1 MQKNLIFFAT
11 AILFVCNAHS
21 AALFGGGKSMNMDGD
36 GGDGAEM
43 GSGGDCITVPSHVL
57 KAYETAKKFSD
68 SCAAASLSPGKKIV
82 INDYSGQGRETMYIF
97 DQNRRCI
104 DSMYISYGDGS
115 GATKSESS
123 TSCSSGG
130 SGKTPAGMHITG
142 PHSGK
147 SYNGKNSLKLA
158 GLSGQGSAGRQILI
172 HASKWGLP
180 AGVSQ
185 GCTGV
190 PQNKLNKVMGLLGY
204 GSLVYNY
211 FGSEPKSRGCGNN
224 AGAEKPPVCEPEGYA
239 KQIARTANRARLSI
253 DPSEGRDGGGI
264 TPGGSSSGPARGSS
278 NRGQRGAN

>member
-1 MQKNLIFFAT
+1 MQKLLFFAVT
-11 AILFVCNAHS
+11 LFFISNANS
-21 AALFGGGKSMNMDGD
+21 AALFGGGKSINMDD
-36 GGDGAEM
+36 GGESAEM
-43 GSGGDCITVPSHVL
+43 GSGGDCLTVPSHVL
-57 KAYETAKKFSD
+57 KAYETAKSFSE
-68 SCAAASLSPGKKIV
+68 SCPAAALSSGKKIV

-97 DQNRRCI
+97 DQNRKCI

-115 GATKSESS
+115 GSTKSESS
-123 TSCSSGG
+123 TSCSTGG

-172 HASKWGLP
+172 HASKWKLP

-190 PQNKLNKVMGLLGY
+190 PQDKLYKVMGLLGY

-211 FGSEPKSRGCGNN
+211 FGNEAKARGCGSN
-224 AGAEKPPVCEPEGYA
+224 AGAEKPPECKPEGYA
-239 KQIARTANRARLSI
+239 RQIARTANRARLSV

-264 TPGGSSSGPARGSS
+264 TPGGNSSGPARGSS